1 VTVIPLMKLKMMNI
15 DLHTSVHHMMFDK
28 TTTVE
33 AAPVTVYYLHSPPPD
48 AVCACAIYVY
58 FKAVIV

>member
-1 VTVIPLMKLKMMNI
+1 MNI